1 MRIQTD
7 DTRILTPEEQE
18 QEFEKW
24 FQCKKDNYEVW
35 GNGDDFWV
43 DDEIKRFCKL
53 GYEQGLSVLKAV
65 ADKAYC
71 EKANAE
77 IQLDKAKELV
87 RAWQKYANT
96 FYFDRECHARD
107 LESLLE
113 RTEIL
118 LNSEGAKP

>member
-1 MRIQTD
+1 MRIQAD
-7 DTRILTPEEQE
+7 GTRILTPEEQE

-43 DDEIKRFCKL
+43 EDEIQRFCKL

-65 ADKAYC
+65 ANKAYC

-77 IQLDKAKELV
+77 IQLDKAKEMLKCFLIYEKGDGV
-87 RAWQKYANT
+87 INNFNNFLNEVAEFINY
-96 FYFDRECHARD
+96 
-107 LESLLE
+107 
-113 RTEIL
+113 TE
-118 LNSEGAKP
+118 